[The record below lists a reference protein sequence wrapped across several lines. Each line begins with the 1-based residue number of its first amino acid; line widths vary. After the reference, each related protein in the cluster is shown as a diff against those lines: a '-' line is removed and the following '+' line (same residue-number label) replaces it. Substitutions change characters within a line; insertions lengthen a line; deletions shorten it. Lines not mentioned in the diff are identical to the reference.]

1 MNLQTRDIRALA
13 LLAAALI
20 LAVVYRYTGSDAAP
34 QVVAANVDSVEL
46 AEKQLARLREAAAT
60 VQSKEEVLKDLDANL
75 AGREKGV
82 MNTETAAQA
91 QAQLIQVVRR
101 LGAAEMPPVEIRST
115 EIGPV
120 RALGADYGEAVVTI
134 AVECRVDQ
142 LVNLLAGL
150 QAEPELISVSDLR
163 VVSSNSKEKTVG
175 VRMTLAGVVP
185 KKLVPEKNGGAR

>member
-20 LAVVYRYTGSDAAP
+20 LAVIYRYADSGVTP